1 MSELEQ
7 VRAHSA
13 GVSVQF
19 QSKCRAVLCH
29 FQSSCTAIF
38 HSFPSNF
45 RAIFIQFPSSLP
57 PEVKVISVRFQ
68 STFRAVPEQF
78 PASCF
83 VPFLRRLSPD
93 WRTFRR
99 ISPPTRRQFLT
110 HLTAI
115 SEQFP
120 SILRAVSVQC
130 AGHFGL
136 GSHQTHFRTT
146 LKHFQNTE
154 KSHRCNNPGAVSEQF
169 PSSSIRDSNKFHITF
184 QTIAMPAIK
193 EQLPGKSRALSD
205 RFQSNCRAIKV
216 QLQLSPF
223 QISIPGHFQC
233 N

>member
-154 KSHRCNNPGAVSEQF
+154 KSHRCNNPRAVSEQF
-169 PSSSIRDSNKFHITF
+169 PSSFRVAVLFISWLHLPLCGPGSLLCLLSCVLTTQSSFRAVS
-184 QTIAMPAIK
+184 
-193 EQLPGKSRALSD
+193 EQLHQ
-205 RFQSNCRAIKV
+205 RFQ
-216 QLQLSPF
+216 
-223 QISIPGHFQC
+223 QISHHFPNNC
-233 N
+233 NASN